1 MLGNTR
7 FELSLEGDFAGIAL
21 VFLCPQGTERE
32 RVDGGASGGLGGNAY
47 GARRVR
53 LREPASSVASKKA
66 TITRHRRLFRVYRV
80 WGIET

>member
-47 GARRVR
+47 GERRAR
-53 LREPASSVASKKA
+53 LREPATSVASKKSDDNSPS
-66 TITRHRRLFRVYRV
+66 TSISS
-80 WGIET
+80 IESMGD